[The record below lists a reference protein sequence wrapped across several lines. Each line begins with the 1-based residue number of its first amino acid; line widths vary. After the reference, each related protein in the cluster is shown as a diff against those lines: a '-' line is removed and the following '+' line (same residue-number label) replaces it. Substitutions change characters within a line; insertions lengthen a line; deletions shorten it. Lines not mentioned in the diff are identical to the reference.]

1 MSERTANY
9 PGDAERRQDGILDI
23 LWDEL
28 KPFPDRGR
36 ITLRLAIACTAIV
49 LVSNTF
55 RLPLQDVLPF
65 FVLFVSKEEKVSTA
79 ITVLLVLFAI
89 TISVGAAIL
98 IFKFAGDRAEF
109 RIPAMAVE
117 IFVGM
122 YLFRILSVGPVGF
135 ILAFIVS
142 VTQSL
147 VDLFP
152 TPEEAVHQFLWVWV
166 AVSLSASLA
175 WVANLLLFPIPA
187 NRVLQREL
195 VAGWGTVVAATT
207 ELTTGSPFAA
217 RSLLRPLAKRGPI
230 RLLKLLKLSL
240 IAAPGLRLKQ
250 AQLMRMILSLD
261 KIAKLTFSY
270 AGALLKS
277 PGPVPISSAEKAILG
292 QLKENSEHFGQE
304 FAAGFVPSG
313 VTTSSAA
320 RDGRALASETSAVG
334 DGRAQ
339 PGFQAVKLAEAQ
351 STLEDLVTKDTE
363 DQEPKAA
370 SRQKKSLFVAD
381 AFTNPRHVQFALK
394 VTLAGMLGYFFYTAS
409 DYFGIHTVYY
419 TPLIIALASAGATIH
434 KGVLR
439 IVGCMIGVTLGL
451 ICSIWLIP
459 RFETLGVYL
468 LIVFCLHGLAAWIC
482 AGSERIS
489 YVGLQIALAFDLGVL
504 KDYGP
509 PPNIDPLRDRFIGII
524 LGVCII
530 SIVFALVWPESAQS
544 MAREKLAA
552 GLRAIA
558 RLLHL
563 GGSNDG
569 SQSLGAQGEQL
580 ELEIASR
587 LSEANAFE
595 EQAAFEVLLYGS
607 KASDGPNLK
616 KATAAIEE
624 IYVASL
630 PWLREQRSGL
640 TSQDGEEAKTA
651 PGPTKPLV
659 DTMEA
664 MADLMDQSHLQ
675 NAEQNQSRIDH
686 LIKDEEKDLASRVN
700 YRSDSLEE
708 LIGAVREFQVLAL
721 ARQKV

>member
-9 PGDAERRQDGILDI
+9 PGDAERRRDGILDI

-79 ITVLLVLFAI
+79 ITVILVLFAI
-89 TISVGAAIL
+89 TISVGAAML

-207 ELTTGSPFAA
+207 ELTTGSPFTA

-250 AQLMRMILSLD
+250 AQLMRVILSLD

-292 QLKENSEHFGQE
+292 QLKENAEHFEQE

-313 VTTSSAA
+313 VTTTSAA
-320 RDGRALASETSAVG
+320 R

-419 TPLIIALASAGATIH
+419 TPLIIALASTGATIH

-563 GGSNDG
+563 GGSNDC

-624 IYVASL
+624 IYVACLS
-630 PWLREQRSGL
+630 WIREQRSGL
-640 TSQDGEEAKTA
+640 TSQGGEEAKTA
-651 PGPTKPLV
+651 PGPSKPLV

-664 MADLMDQSHLQ
+664 MADLMDQYHPQ
-675 NAEQNQSRIDH
+675 NAKQNQSPIDH
-686 LIKDEEKDLASRVN
+686 LIKDEEKDLGSRVN

-708 LIGAVREFQVLAL
+708 LIGAVREFQVQASV
-721 ARQKV
+721 RQPT

>member
-9 PGDAERRQDGILDI
+9 PGDAERREDGILDI

-36 ITLRLAIACTAIV
+36 IALRLAIACTAII

-65 FVLFVSKEEKVSTA
+65 FVLFASKEEKISTA

-89 TISVGAAIL
+89 TISVGAAVL
-98 IFKFAGDRAEF
+98 IFKYTGDRAEF
-109 RIPAMAVE
+109 RIPAMALE

-122 YLFRILSVGPVGF
+122 YLFRVLSIGPVGF

-142 VTQSL
+142 VLQSL

-187 NRVLQREL
+187 NHVLQREI
-195 VAGWGTVVAATT
+195 VAGWRAVAAATT
-207 ELTTGSPFAA
+207 ELTIGSPSAA

-240 IAAPGLRLKQ
+240 VEAPGLGRKQ

-277 PGPVPISSAEKAILG
+277 PGLIAISSAEKAILDR
-292 QLKENSEHFGQE
+292 LTENAEQFEQE

-313 VTTSSAA
+313 VTTDSAVREGHA
-320 RDGRALASETSAVG
+320 LPSETTSAVRDGRAL
-334 DGRAQ
+334 
-339 PGFQAVKLAEAQ
+339 PVKLAEAQ
-351 STLEDLVTKDTE
+351 STLEDLVAKDTE

-419 TPLIIALASAGATIH
+419 TPLIIALVSTGATIH

-439 IVGCMIGVTLGL
+439 IVGCIIGVILGL

-459 RFETLGVYL
+459 RYETLGVYL

-489 YVGLQIALAFDLGVL
+489 YVGLQIAMAFDLGVL

-509 PPNIDPLRDRFIGII
+509 PKNIDPLRDRFIGII

-569 SQSLGAQGEQL
+569 SQSLGPQGEQL
-580 ELEIASR
+580 ELEIATR
-587 LSEANAFE
+587 LSEANSFQ
-595 EQAAFEVLLYGS
+595 EQAAFEALLYGS

-624 IYVASL
+624 IYVACL

-640 TSQDGEEAKTA
+640 TSQDGEEPKTA
-651 PGPTKPLV
+651 PVPTKPLV
-659 DTMEA
+659 GTMEA
-664 MADLMDQSHLQ
+664 MADLMDQSHVQ
-675 NAEQNQSRIDH
+675 NAEQNQSPIDH
-686 LIKDEEKDLASRVN
+686 LISDQEKDLGSSVN
-700 YRSDSLEE
+700 HHSDSLEQ
-708 LIGAVREFQVLAL
+708 LIGTVREFQVLAS
-721 ARQKV
+721 AREGVQPT

>member
-1 MSERTANY
+1 MSERTANC
-9 PGDAERRQDGILDI
+9 PGDAERRQNGILDI

-65 FVLFVSKEEKVSTA
+65 FVLFVSKEEKVTTA

-122 YLFRILSVGPVGF
+122 YLFRILSVGAVGF

-175 WVANLLLFPIPA
+175 WVAYLLLFPIPA

-292 QLKENSEHFGQE
+292 ELKENSEHFEQE

-313 VTTSSAA
+313 VTTSSAT
-320 RDGRALASETSAVG
+320 R

-419 TPLIIALASAGATIH
+419 TPLIIALASTGATIN
-434 KGVLR
+434 KGLLR

-451 ICSIWLIP
+451 ICSIWVIP

-468 LIVFCLHGLAAWIC
+468 LIVFCLHGSAAWIC

-504 KDYGP
+504 QDYGP
-509 PPNIDPLRDRFIGII
+509 PRNIDPLRDRFIGII

-544 MAREKLAA
+544 TAREKLAA

-563 GGSNDG
+563 SGSNDG
-569 SQSLGAQGEQL
+569 TQSSSPQREQL

-587 LSEANAFE
+587 LSEANSFE
-595 EQAAFEVLLYGS
+595 EQAAFEALLYGS
-607 KASDGPNLK
+607 KASDGPNLEN
-616 KATAAIEE
+616 ATAAVDE
-624 IYVASL
+624 IYVACL
-630 PWLREQRSGL
+630 PWIREQKSDL
-640 TSQDGEEAKTA
+640 TPQDSEHPKTA
-651 PGPTKPLV
+651 PEFGKPLV
-659 DTMEA
+659 AAMEA
-664 MADLMDQSHLQ
+664 LAGRMDQSHGQ
-675 NAEQNQSRIDH
+675 NAQQKQLPIDQ
-686 LIKDEEKDLASRVN
+686 LVDEKDLGDRKN
-700 YRSDSLEE
+700 YYSDSFEE
-708 LIGAVREFQVLAL
+708 LVRAVTELQVLAS
-721 ARQKV
+721 AHEKVQPT

>member
-1 MSERTANY
+1 MSERIANY
-9 PGDAERRQDGILDI
+9 PGDAERRPDGILDI

-65 FVLFVSKEEKVSTA
+65 FVLFVSKEEKVSTG
-79 ITVLLVLFAI
+79 ITVLLVLFSI

-122 YLFRILSVGPVGF
+122 YLFRVLSIGAVGF

-152 TPEEAVHQFLWVWV
+152 TPEEAVHEFLWVWV

-175 WVANLLLFPIPA
+175 WVASLLLFPIPA

-195 VAGWGTVVAATT
+195 VAGWRALAAATT
-207 ELTTGSPFAA
+207 ELTIGSPSAA

-230 RLLKLLKLSL
+230 RLLKLLKFSL
-240 IAAPGLRLKQ
+240 IEVPGLRLKQ

-277 PGPVPISSAEKAILG
+277 PGLIAISSPEKAILS
-292 QLKENSEHFGQE
+292 QLTENAEHFEQE
-304 FAAGFVPSG
+304 FAAGFVPSSIA
-313 VTTSSAA
+313 TLSAV
-320 RDGRALASETSAVG
+320 RDGHALPSSKTTG
-334 DGRAQ
+334 
-339 PGFQAVKLAEAQ
+339 GFPAAKLAEAE
-351 STLEDLVTKDTE
+351 SALEDLVAKDAQ

-370 SRQKKSLFVAD
+370 GQKKSLFVAD
-381 AFTNPRHVQFALK
+381 AFSNPKHVQFALK

-419 TPLIIALASAGATIH
+419 TPLIIALASTGATIH

-439 IVGCMIGVTLGL
+439 IVGCIIGVTLGL
-451 ICSIWLIP
+451 LCSIWLIP
-459 RFETLGVYL
+459 RYETLGVYL
-468 LIVFCLHGLAAWIC
+468 LIVFCLHGLAAWV
-482 AGSERIS
+482 ASGSERIS
-489 YVGLQIALAFDLGVL
+489 YVGLQIALTFDLGVL
-504 KDYGP
+504 QDYGP
-509 PPNIDPLRDRFIGII
+509 PTKIDPLRDRFIGII

-530 SIVFALVWPESAQS
+530 SAVFALVWPESAHLI
-544 MAREKLAA
+544 ARQKLAA
-552 GLRAIA
+552 CLRSIA

-569 SQSLGAQGEQL
+569 SQSSSQQREQA

-587 LSEANAFE
+587 LSEANSFQ
-595 EQAAFEVLLYGS
+595 EQAAFEALLYGS
-607 KASDGPNLK
+607 KASDGPNLEN
-616 KATAAIEE
+616 ATAAIEE
-624 IYVASL
+624 IYVACL
-630 PWLREQRSGL
+630 PWIREQTSDL
-640 TSQDGEEAKTA
+640 TPQDSEHPKTA
-651 PGPTKPLV
+651 PEFGKPLE
-659 DTMEA
+659 DAMEA
-664 MADLMDQSHLQ
+664 LAGRFDQPHQQ
-675 NAEQNQSRIDH
+675 NAQQNQLPINCLVD
-686 LIKDEEKDLASRVN
+686 EKDLGAIKN
-700 YRSDSLEE
+700 YYSDSFDE
-708 LIGAVREFQVLAL
+708 LVRAVTELQVLAS
-721 ARQKV
+721 AHEKVQPT

>member
-1 MSERTANY
+1 MSERIANY
-9 PGDAERRQDGILDI
+9 PGDAERRPDGILDI

-65 FVLFVSKEEKVSTA
+65 FVLFVSKEEKVSTG
-79 ITVLLVLFAI
+79 ITVLLVLFSI

-122 YLFRILSVGPVGF
+122 YLFRVLSIGPVGF

-175 WVANLLLFPIPA
+175 WVASLLLFPIPA

-195 VAGWGTVVAATT
+195 VAGWRALAAATT
-207 ELTTGSPFAA
+207 ELTIGSPSLA

-230 RLLKLLKLSL
+230 RLVKLLKFSL
-240 IAAPGLRLKQ
+240 IEVPGLRLKQ

-277 PGPVPISSAEKAILG
+277 PEPVPISSAEKAILG
-292 QLKENSEHFGQE
+292 QLKENAEHCEQE

-313 VTTSSAA
+313 VTMSSAA
-320 RDGRALASETSAVG
+320 RDGRALASETTSAVG

-351 STLEDLVTKDTE
+351 STLEDLVTKDAE

-381 AFTNPRHVQFALK
+381 AFTNPRHLQFALK

-409 DYFGIHTVYY
+409 DYFGIHTVFY
-419 TPLIIALASAGATIH
+419 TPLIIALASTGATIH

-439 IVGCMIGVTLGL
+439 IVGCIIGGTLGL
-451 ICSIWLIP
+451 ICSVWLIP

-468 LIVFCLHGLAAWIC
+468 LIVFCLHGLAAWV
-482 AGSERIS
+482 ASGSERIS

-504 KDYGP
+504 HDYGP
-509 PPNIDPLRDRFIGII
+509 PTKIDPLRDRFIGII

-530 SIVFALVWPESAQS
+530 SAVFSLVWPESAQS
-544 MAREKLAA
+544 FAREKLAA
-552 GLRAIA
+552 CLRAIA
-558 RLLHL
+558 RLLRL
-563 GGSNDG
+563 VGSPSSN
-569 SQSLGAQGEQL
+569 SQRVQL
-580 ELEIASR
+580 ELEIGSH
-587 LSEANAFE
+587 LSEAASYE
-595 EQAAFEVLLYGS
+595 EQAAFEALIHE
-607 KASDGPNLK
+607 SDVPDRLRPEDISTGV
-616 KATAAIEE
+616 AE
-624 IYVASL
+624 IYVACL
-630 PWLREQRSGL
+630 PWLRVQTASTDIIRA
-640 TSQDGEEAKTA
+640 GEH
-651 PGPTKPLV
+651 P
-659 DTMEA
+659 
-664 MADLMDQSHLQ
+664 
-675 NAEQNQSRIDH
+675 
-686 LIKDEEKDLASRVN
+686 EEWQEL
-700 YRSDSLEE
+700 SDSLARRTEKLAHALE
-708 LIGAVREFQVLAL
+708 PENFRAPGSTHFQIEAHERFESDCSGHGESSDSRGQETLMRAL
-721 ARQKV
+721 ARVETLLQAAKKDG

>member
-1 MSERTANY
+1 MPERTANY

-65 FVLFVSKEEKVSTA
+65 LVLFTVKEEKVTTA
-79 ITVLLVLFAI
+79 ITALLALFSI
-89 TISVGAAIL
+89 TVAVGASIL
-98 IFKFAGDRAEF
+98 IFKYAGDRAEF
-109 RIPAMAVE
+109 RIPAMAAEV
-117 IFVGM
+117 FVGM
-122 YLFRILSVGPVGF
+122 YLFRVLSMGAVGF

-142 VTQSL
+142 VSQSL

-152 TPEEAVHQFLWVWV
+152 TPEEAVHEFLWVWV
-166 AVSLSASLA
+166 AVALSVSVA
-175 WVANLLLFPIPA
+175 WVASLLLFPIPA
-187 NRVLQREL
+187 NHVLQREI
-195 VAGWGTVVAATT
+195 VAGWRAVAAATT
-207 ELTTGSPFAA
+207 ELTIGSPSAA

-240 IAAPGLRLKQ
+240 IEAPGLGRKQ

-270 AGALLKS
+270 AGAPQKS
-277 PGPVPISSAEKAILG
+277 PGLLPISSAEKAILG
-292 QLKENSEHFGQE
+292 QLTENAEQFERE

-313 VTTSSAA
+313 VTTDSAV
-320 RDGRALASETSAVG
+320 RDGHALPTK
-334 DGRAQ
+334 
-339 PGFQAVKLAEAQ
+339 GFQVVKLTEAQ

-363 DQEPKAA
+363 DQRPKPA
-370 SRQKKSLFVAD
+370 SQQKKSLFVAD
-381 AFTNPRHVQFALK
+381 AFTNPKHVQFALK

-419 TPLIIALASAGATIH
+419 TPLIIALASTGATIH

-459 RFETLGVYL
+459 RFETLGMYL

-509 PPNIDPLRDRFIGII
+509 PKNIDPLRDRFIGII

-530 SIVFALVWPESAQS
+530 SAVFALVWPESAQS
-544 MAREKLAA
+544 IAREKLAA
-552 GLRAIA
+552 CLRAIA

-569 SQSLGAQGEQL
+569 SQSLGPQGEQL

-587 LSEANAFE
+587 LSEANSFE
-595 EQAAFEVLLYGS
+595 QQAAFEALLYGS
-607 KASDGPNLK
+607 KASDGPDLK
-616 KATAAIEE
+616 KAAAALAEV
-624 IYVASL
+624 YVACL

-640 TSQDGEEAKTA
+640 TPQDGEESKTA
-651 PGPTKPLV
+651 AEPTKPLV
-659 DTMEA
+659 ETMEA
-664 MADLMDQSHLQ
+664 MADLMDRPHLQ
-675 NAEQNQSRIDH
+675 SAAQNQSLIDH
-686 LIKDEEKDLASRVN
+686 LIKDQEKDLGSRVN
-700 YRSDSLEE
+700 HHSDSLEQ
-708 LIGAVREFQVLAL
+708 LIGAVREFQVLAS
-721 ARQKV
+721 ARQEVQPT

>member
-1 MSERTANY
+1 MSERIANY
-9 PGDAERRQDGILDI
+9 PGDAERRPDGILDI

-65 FVLFVSKEEKVSTA
+65 FVLFVSKEEKVSTG
-79 ITVLLVLFAI
+79 ITVLLVLFSI

-122 YLFRILSVGPVGF
+122 YLFRVLSIGAVGF

-152 TPEEAVHQFLWVWV
+152 TPEEAVHEFLWVWV

-175 WVANLLLFPIPA
+175 WVASLLLFPIPA

-195 VAGWGTVVAATT
+195 VAGWRALAAATT
-207 ELTTGSPFAA
+207 ELTIGSPSAA

-230 RLLKLLKLSL
+230 RLLKLLKFSL
-240 IAAPGLRLKQ
+240 IEVPGLRLKQ

-277 PGPVPISSAEKAILG
+277 PGLIAISSAEKAILG
-292 QLKENSEHFGQE
+292 QLTENAQHFEQE
-304 FAAGFVPSG
+304 FADGFVPSSIA
-313 VTTSSAA
+313 TLSAV
-320 RDGRALASETSAVG
+320 RDGHALPSSKTTG
-334 DGRAQ
+334 
-339 PGFQAVKLAEAQ
+339 GFPAAKLAEAQ
-351 STLEDLVTKDTE
+351 STLEDLVAKDTE

-381 AFTNPRHVQFALK
+381 AFSNPKYVQFALK

-419 TPLIIALASAGATIH
+419 TPLIIALASTGATIH

-439 IVGCMIGVTLGL
+439 IVGCIIGATLGL
-451 ICSIWLIP
+451 LCSIWLIP
-459 RFETLGVYL
+459 RYETLGVYL
-468 LIVFCLHGLAAWIC
+468 LIVFCLHGLAAWV
-482 AGSERIS
+482 ASGSERIS
-489 YVGLQIALAFDLGVL
+489 YMGLQIALTFDLGVL
-504 KDYGP
+504 QDYGP
-509 PPNIDPLRDRFIGII
+509 PTKIDPLRDRFIGII

-530 SIVFALVWPESAQS
+530 SAVFALVWPESAQAI
-544 MAREKLAA
+544 AREKLAA
-552 GLRAIA
+552 CLRAIA
-558 RLLHL
+558 RLLDL
-563 GGSNDG
+563 SGSNDG
-569 SQSLGAQGEQL
+569 TQSSSPQREQL

-587 LSEANAFE
+587 LSEANSFE
-595 EQAAFEVLLYGS
+595 EQAAFEALLYGS
-607 KASDGPNLK
+607 KASDRPNLEN
-616 KATAAIEE
+616 ATAAVDE
-624 IYVASL
+624 IYVACL
-630 PWLREQRSGL
+630 PWIREQKSDL
-640 TSQDGEEAKTA
+640 TPQDSEHPKTA
-651 PGPTKPLV
+651 PEFGEPLV
-659 DTMEA
+659 AAMEA
-664 MADLMDQSHLQ
+664 LAGRMDQSHGQ
-675 NAEQNQSRIDH
+675 NAQQKQLPIDQ
-686 LIKDEEKDLASRVN
+686 LVDEKDLGDRKN
-700 YRSDSLEE
+700 YYSDSFEE
-708 LIGAVREFQVLAL
+708 LVRAVTELQVLAS
-721 ARQKV
+721 AHEKVQPT